1 MHPFNNEKKPYVR
14 SAAVDSWTPLLLLLK
29 KSGFHVDTASNL
41 PSGSD
46 FDNEHLLIKV

>member
-14 SAAVDSWTPLLLLLK
+14 SAAVDGWTPLLLLLK

-41 PSGSD
+41 PSGSY
-46 FDNEHLLIKV
+46 FEQMFIIIKV